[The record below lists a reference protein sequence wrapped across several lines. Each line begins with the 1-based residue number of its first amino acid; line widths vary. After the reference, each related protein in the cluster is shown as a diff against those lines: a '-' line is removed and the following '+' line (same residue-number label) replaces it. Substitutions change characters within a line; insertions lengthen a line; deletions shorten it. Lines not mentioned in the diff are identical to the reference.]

1 MIIEVNELTLPE
13 LEIYASYNEVQLKR
27 INEPDLG
34 IFIAET
40 PNVILRALNAG
51 YEIESML
58 IEEKYLKE
66 TMESQKDDLADTSD
80 QDQVVAEIIERAG
93 EVPIYCASMEVLSR
107 ISGFKQTRGVLCAM
121 KRRPMPSLQ
130 EVLKDASRIVI
141 MENVENPTNVGA
153 IFRSAAGLGIDSVV
167 LTFRCSDPL
176 YRRSARVSMGTVFQI
191 PWTFVGNKR
200 GGWPSPALQEIKD
213 AGFKLVSMALSDRA
227 VFLDDPV
234 LQQEEKLAIVMG
246 NESEGILEETLA
258 ASDYVVKIPMMH
270 GVDSLNVAAASAVT
284 FWELRKR

>member
-40 PNVILRALNAG
+40 PNVIMRALNAG
-51 YEIESML
+51 YEILSML
-58 IEEKYLKE
+58 MEEKYLKD
-66 TMESQKDDLADTSD
+66 TMETAEEEED
-80 QDQVVAEIIERAG
+80 VVAAILKRAG
-93 EVPIYCASMEVLSR
+93 DVPIYSAPMDVLSK

-121 KRRPMPSLQ
+121 KRRHMPALSD
-130 EVLKDASRIVI
+130 VLKDAKRIVI

-153 IFRSAAGLGIDSVV
+153 IFRSAAGLGIDAVV
-167 LTFRCSDPL
+167 LTFRCADPL

-200 GGWPSPALQEIKD
+200 GGWPTPALQEIKE

-227 VFLDDPV
+227 VFLDDPI
-234 LQQEEKLAIVMG
+234 LQKEEKLAIIMG
-246 NESEGILEETLA
+246 NESEGILDETLK
-258 ASDYVVKIPMMH
+258 ASDYIVKIPMMH